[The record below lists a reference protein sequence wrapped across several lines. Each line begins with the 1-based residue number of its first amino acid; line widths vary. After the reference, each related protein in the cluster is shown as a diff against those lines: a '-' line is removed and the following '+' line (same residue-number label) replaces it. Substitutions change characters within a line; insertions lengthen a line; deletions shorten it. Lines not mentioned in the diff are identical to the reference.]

1 MGEVY
6 RARPMTLRDQARHAQ
21 VFACRRDVPRREA
34 GARDRVREP
43 RGGREHPSNG
53 DVKSH

>member
-1 MGEVY
+1 
-6 RARPMTLRDQARHAQ
+6 MTLRDQARHAQ